1 MRVLVVED
9 DTELA
14 DGIALALSEAGMRV
28 EVCRDGCQAERMG
41 WEEDYD
47 AVVLDLGL
55 PGLDGLSLLQQW
67 RESGRDFPVLVL
79 TARHR
84 WSDKLAAFQGGAD
97 DYLTKPFLH
106 GEVVVRLR
114 ALQRRRYGHAQVVI
128 RVGPLSYDASQQ
140 RFLLHERPLTLTAQE
155 QKILAY
161 LIERKGRLVT
171 RSEISDH
178 IYARDLDPDSN
189 TLDVLIGRIRRKLG
203 TPLIHTERGQGF
215 RLDDPPSDSRSS

>member
-84 WSDKLAAFQGGAD
+84 WSGPGGSAARQ
-97 DYLTKPFLH
+97 T
-106 GEVVVRLR
+106 
-114 ALQRRRYGHAQVVI
+114 
-128 RVGPLSYDASQQ
+128 
-140 RFLLHERPLTLTAQE
+140 
-155 QKILAY
+155 
-161 LIERKGRLVT
+161 
-171 RSEISDH
+171 
-178 IYARDLDPDSN
+178 
-189 TLDVLIGRIRRKLG
+189 
-203 TPLIHTERGQGF
+203 
-215 RLDDPPSDSRSS
+215 